1 VGVGSIEDAA
11 EENLV
16 VINIMDMIKKTIGS
30 KTKVGERIGV
40 GTTCY
45 KQLRSDGVC
54 DTNLTK

>member
-30 KTKVGERIGV
+30 KTRMAIM
-40 GTTCY
+40 T
-45 KQLRSDGVC
+45 
-54 DTNLTK
+54 